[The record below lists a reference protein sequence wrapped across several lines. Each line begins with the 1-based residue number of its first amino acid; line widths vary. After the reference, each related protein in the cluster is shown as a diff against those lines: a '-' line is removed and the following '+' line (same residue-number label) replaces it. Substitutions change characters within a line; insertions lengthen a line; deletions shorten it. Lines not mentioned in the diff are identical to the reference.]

1 MKIKLQAWCLWRA
14 IDPGDDV
21 SEPEDRLALDALCSA
36 VPPAMVSTLVVKPTT
51 KLAWEAVR
59 IMQIGDDRL
68 RKTTAQRV
76 RRQYEELVLKEGE
89 GVEDFSLRLTNI
101 VSQLATLG
109 DPEDPTKIVEK
120 YLRNAR
126 ERYKQLVVSMETLLD
141 ISTLSIEEVTG
152 RLLASEDD
160 PESKQNLDSGKLYLT
175 EEQWLERYKAKEQEN
190 SRTGGGSRGRGRRRP
205 ARGKVRDGSSIET
218 RDRSTPS
225 ARNSDRCRYCGIVGH
240 WARECRNKKRDEQ
253 AQAHVAQEGE
263 DTLLL
268 LESCTEVPS
277 PTCVE
282 GSRVMRQS
290 PAGDG
295 VHLSEHKAF
304 AVLDNAKEERTRR
317 WIFDT
322 GASNHMTGT
331 RAFFSDLDTSIVG
344 TMRFGDGAVA
354 RIEGRGTILF
364 ECKTGEHR
372 PLPNT
377 YFIPRLTTNI
387 ISCGQLDETGYEI
400 LIREG

>member
-1 MKIKLQAWCLWRA
+1 VERISSAGPTTYPMLTKTNYNDWALLMKIKLQARCLWRA
-14 IDPGDDV
+14 IDPSDDV

-36 VPPAMVSTLVVKPTT
+36 IPPEMVSTLAVKPTAR
-51 KLAWEAVR
+51 LAWEAVR
-59 IMQIGDDRL
+59 IMRIGDDRV

-76 RRQYEELVLKEGE
+76 RRQYEELALKEGE

-109 DPEDPTKIVEK
+109 DPEDPTKVVEK
-120 YLRNAR
+120 YLCIAR
-126 ERYKQLVVSMETLLD
+126 GRYKQLVVSMETLLD

-190 SRTGGGSRGRGRRRP
+190 SRTGGRSRGHGRRRP
-205 ARGKVRDGSSIET
+205 ARGKARGGSSSET
-218 RDRSTPS
+218 RDRSTPP

-268 LESCTEVPS
+268 LESCIEVPS

-295 VHLSEHKAF
+295 VHLSEHKVF
-304 AVLDNAKEERTRR
+304 AVLETPRR
-317 WIFDT
+317 SAR
-322 GASNHMTGT
+322 GAGSSTPAH
-331 RAFFSDLDTSIVG
+331 
-344 TMRFGDGAVA
+344 
-354 RIEGRGTILF
+354 RII
-364 ECKTGEHR
+364 
-372 PLPNT
+372 
-377 YFIPRLTTNI
+377 
-387 ISCGQLDETGYEI
+387 
-400 LIREG
+400 